1 MQFLITVFMAIQG
14 GTKEGINP
22 PPPTPPPPPP
32 PGLPIDSYW
41 LILLVA
47 GVVIGFMAKK
57 ILSSKALVK

>member
-22 PPPTPPPPPP
+22 PPPTPPPPP
-32 PGLPIDSYW
+32 GLPIDSYW

-47 GVVIGFMAKK
+47 GVVIGSMAKK